1 MKAKSVIFGA
11 LSLVTLSLGFTGC
24 SQKGDGIFGEIPSIY
39 EDEMVDFFKSIK
51 DVVEDSENGKEM
63 TTEEALLVLAG
74 LQSSMKKAE
83 EKAQPLAEKM
93 IGEDIPYTVAD
104 SLPYRIVSDIKIS
117 GITLPEL
124 SIYKAGTQTTRLRL
138 EFDAVFT
145 QEQTPVRIY
154 YFLMAGDQP
163 IDYNDVW
170 KTRTMEA
177 GDTLH
182 VQTTVAAPDIPAEY
196 LESCDAIRFV
206 TWQTV
211 LDKRE
216 SIKEQ
221 QKVWHDEWEKKL
233 GFKNNK

>member
-39 EDEMVDFFKSIK
+39 EDEMVDFYK
-51 DVVEDSENGKEM
+51 DVRDLLKKGEDGNDL
-63 TTEEALLVLAG
+63 TPEEAILMLAN

-93 IGEDIPYTVAD
+93 IGENIPYTVAD
-104 SLPYRIVSDIKIS
+104 SLPYRIVSDIKI
-117 GITLPEL
+117 TDVVLPKLEL
-124 SIYKAGTQTTRLRL
+124 SKSSHWSTRLRV

-145 QEQTPVRIY
+145 QEQTSVRIY
-154 YFLMAGDQP
+154 YFFMNGDQP
-163 IDYNDVW
+163 VGYDDIW
-170 KTRTMEA
+170 RTQTMKP

-182 VQTTVAAPDIPAEY
+182 VRTTVLTPSVPAEY
-196 LESCDAIRFV
+196 VESCDAIRFV
-206 TWQTV
+206 TEQTV
-211 LDKRE
+211 QDSRE

-221 QKVWHDEWEKKL
+221 QKEWNDEFEKKL
-233 GFKNNK
+233 GIKND